1 MFSSPVFALHWR
13 ILKQFFL
20 HFAGDFQGVR
30 VGVVPVDQHAEEDYY
45 EGQLDEQEGVGLR
58 FVVVR
63 LGRDSS
69 T

>member
-1 MFSSPVFALHWR
+1 
-13 ILKQFFL
+13 
-20 HFAGDFQGVR
+20 
-30 VGVVPVDQHAEEDYY
+30 VPVDQHAEEDYY

-63 LGRDSS
+63 LGKDSS